1 MEGSWESWAHWHV
14 AQIGVGASWCQDM
27 RCSFE
32 FIWLI
37 LDAHLARVNLTWQME
52 WLDPDWLSRCIS
64 YGINGGW
71 FQPALLEGRC
81 FCPSTSRLRFF
92 CTAHAP
98 RCPDGRRCSAHG
110 WKHGFFP
117 NPPSLEPWILWVP
130 SEAFFLFGGKSM
142 IFGQSFPWQ
151 VVFPPKKAR
160 GFWRDLFFNAAQPAL
175 QKGFP
180 FEVSIS
186 DFLRTKILGL
196 VFFSTL

>member
-81 FCPSTSRLRFF
+81 FCPSTSSTCASF
-92 CTAHAP
+92 AH
-98 RCPDGRRCSAHG
+98 PDGRRCSIHRVKARIFSKPSQFRALDTLG
-110 WKHGFFP
+110 PERGFFFCLVE
-117 NPPSLEPWILWVP
+117 NPCFLAKVSRGR
-130 SEAFFLFGGKSM
+130 SFFRHREK
-142 IFGQSFPWQ
+142 
-151 VVFPPKKAR
+151 
-160 GFWRDLFFNAAQPAL
+160 
-175 QKGFP
+175 
-180 FEVSIS
+180 
-186 DFLRTKILGL
+186 
-196 VFFSTL
+196 